1 MPDDRVPARPGL
13 WVGKRVRLRPPRPDD
28 AALFAQTAD
37 DTERDRLSW
46 EVQFPYNPERYRRF
60 IERGIAGE
68 SRGDNRFLMI
78 ETLTGELV
86 GSINLHGSHPR
97 HRTAEIGLGLRSR
110 AYEGKG
116 YASEATRLLLRFVF
130 RELDYAKINLEV
142 YEFNPRAI
150 ALYEHLGFQHEGRVR
165 SLIYSNGARYDSL
178 MMGMTRADYELLH
191 PGWFPD
197 EAVPSES
204 AL

>member
-1 MPDDRVPARPGL
+1 MTAL

-28 AALFAQTAD
+28 ATLFAQTAD

-46 EVQFPYNPERYRRF
+46 EVRFPYSPERYRRI
-60 IERGIAGE
+60 IEKEIDGDTE
-68 SRGDNRFLMI
+68 RGDNRSLMI
-78 ETLTGELV
+78 ETLAGELV
-86 GSINLHGSHPR
+86 GSMNLHGSHPR

-142 YEFNPRAI
+142 YAFNPRAL

-165 SLIYSNGARYDSL
+165 SLIVSNGERWDAL

>member
-1 MPDDRVPARPGL
+1 
-13 WVGKRVRLRPPRPDD
+13 VGKKVRLRPWRPDD
-28 AALFAQTAD
+28 AARLAATAD

-46 EVQFPYNPERYRRF
+46 EVRFPFSVERRRRR
-60 IERGIAGE
+60 IEQEIEADE
-68 SRGDNRFLMI
+68 EPGDNRHLVI
-78 ETLTGELV
+78 ETLAGEVV

-97 HRTAEIGLGLRSR
+97 HRTAEIGLGLVSA

-116 YASEATRLLLRFVF
+116 YASEATRLLLRFLF

-142 YEFNPRAI
+142 YAFNPRAI
-150 ALYEHLGFQHEGRVR
+150 ALYEHLGFRHEGRVR
-165 SLIYSNGARYDSL
+165 SLIYSNGQRWDSL

-191 PGWFPD
+191 PGWFP
-197 EAVPSES
+197 EEVVPAES

>member
-1 MPDDRVPARPGL
+1 MTGL
-13 WVGKRVRLRPPRPDD
+13 WVCKKVRLRPPRPEDS
-28 AALFAQTAD
+28 ARIAHTAD
-37 DTERDRLSW
+37 DTERDRLAW
-46 EVQFPYNPERYRRF
+46 EVQFPFSPKRHRRRVEKA
-60 IERGIAGE
+60 IEADE
-68 SRGDNRFLMI
+68 DSGDNRLLMI
-78 ETLTGELV
+78 ETLAGELV

-97 HRTAEIGLGLRSR
+97 HRTAEIGLGLVSA

-116 YASEATRLLLRFVF
+116 YASEATRLLLRFLF

-150 ALYEHLGFQHEGRVR
+150 ALYEHLGFRHEGRVR
-165 SLIYSNGARYDSL
+165 SLIVSNGQRWDSL
-178 MMGMTRADYELLH
+178 MMGLTRADYELLH
-191 PGWFPD
+191 PAWFPD

>member
-1 MPDDRVPARPGL
+1 MTGL
-13 WVGKRVRLRPPRPDD
+13 WVGKKVRLRPPRPEDS
-28 AALFAQTAD
+28 ALLAQTAD

-46 EVQFPYNPERYRRF
+46 EVQFPFSPDRHRRRVEKA
-60 IERGIAGE
+60 IEADE
-68 SRGDNRFLMI
+68 DPGDNRLLMI
-78 ETLTGELV
+78 ETLAGELV
-86 GSINLHGSHPR
+86 GSVNIHGSHPR

-116 YASEATRLLLRFVF
+116 YASEATRLLLRFLF

-150 ALYEHLGFQHEGRVR
+150 ALYEHLGFRHEGRVR
-165 SLIYSNGARYDSL
+165 SLIVSNGQRWDSL
-178 MMGMTRADYELLH
+178 MMGLTRADYELLH
-191 PGWFPD
+191 PAWFPD

>member
-1 MPDDRVPARPGL
+1 MSSL

-28 AALFAQTAD
+28 ADLFAQTAD

-46 EVQFPYNPERYRRF
+46 EVQFPFNPQRYRRWM
-60 IERGIAGE
+60 EKDLE
-68 SRGDNRFLMI
+68 SGKDPGDNRQLRI
-78 ETLTGELV
+78 ETLAGEMV

-97 HRTAEIGLGLRSR
+97 HRTAEIGLGLHSR

-116 YASEATRLLLRFVF
+116 YASEATRLLLRFAF

-142 YEFNPRAI
+142 YAFNPRAI
-150 ALYEHLGFQHEGRVR
+150 VLYEHLGFRHEGRVR
-165 SLIYSNGARYDSL
+165 SLIYSNGERWDAL